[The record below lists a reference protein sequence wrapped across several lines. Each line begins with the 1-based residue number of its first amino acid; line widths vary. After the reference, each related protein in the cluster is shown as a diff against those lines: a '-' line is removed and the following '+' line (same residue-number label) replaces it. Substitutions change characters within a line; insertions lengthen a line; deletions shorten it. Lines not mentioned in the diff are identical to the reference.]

1 MSMNA
6 SQKGLRSAA
15 ACALPS
21 VSGER
26 APPLQARKSAL
37 LPLAS
42 LVLAIVLWGANWPVM
57 KVGLAHVTP
66 VWFSA
71 LRFGTGGAAL
81 FLVQILGGGIRFPK
95 RGDLPFIASIGLLQ
109 MAAFTVLGALAM
121 THLPAGRSAILS
133 YTTPLWVTPI
143 SVFVFAEKVSKL
155 RIAGILL
162 AALGVAI
169 LVNPSAINWGDPVV
183 LASNAALLVGSI
195 CWALCIIHLRY
206 FRSVSSAFVLA
217 PWQMLLAT
225 VLLVPLAWSI
235 EGGFTADDTITFFA
249 STIFVGPVATA
260 FCFVAVNAA
269 SSWLPATTMSTAMLG
284 VPVTGVLLSLLLLGE
299 PLTAPLAA
307 GTAAIVTGIVMN
319 AIPRRQTNKVEL

>member
-1 MSMNA
+1 
-6 SQKGLRSAA
+6 
-15 ACALPS
+15 
-21 VSGER
+21 
-26 APPLQARKSAL
+26 
-37 LPLAS
+37 
-42 LVLAIVLWGANWPVM
+42 M

-81 FLVQILGGGIRFPK
+81 FLVQILGGGIKFPK
-95 RGDLPFIASIGLLQ
+95 SSDLPFIASIGLLQ

-143 SVFVFAEKVSKL
+143 SIFIFAEKVGRL

-169 LVNPSAINWGDPVV
+169 LVNPSAINWSDPVV
-183 LASNAALLVGSI
+183 LASNAALLIASM

-206 FRSVSSAFVLA
+206 FKSVSSAFALA

-235 EGGFTADDTITFFA
+235 EGDFTADDTITFFA

-307 GTAAIVTGIVMN
+307 GTAAIIAGILLN
-319 AIPRRQTNKVEL
+319 AIPRRQTSKVEV